1 MMMGIKIFPIKL
13 SKDLNIVPSKLSK
26 FWKPVSRKLHP
37 ASSTQNP
44 WFGAQFLS
52 LDARGSIL
60 PSIFHFLR
68 ALKCKKKPSFFWKFH
83 QSLFWQNLIAKKLY
97 IVWLRYRASQT
108 FPLKVTLPL
117 FKNIEYNFSKLS
129 FLLFLPRKILILLLF
144 LRSILITVLLSW
156 WAGTLHFDASSPGC
170 SHRIRAFCF
179 P

>member
-1 MMMGIKIFPIKL
+1 MGIKIFQIKL
-13 SKDLNIVPSKLSK
+13 SKDLNIVSSKLSK

-52 LDARGSIL
+52 LDARLHFALNFS
-60 PSIFHFLR
+60 FLR

-83 QSLFWQNLIAKKLY
+83 QTLFWQNLIAKKLY
-97 IVWLRYRASQT
+97 IVWLRCRASQT

-117 FKNIEYNFSKLS
+117 YKNIAYNFSKLP
-129 FLLFLPRKILILLLF
+129 FLLFLPRKILILLLS
-144 LRSILITVLLSW
+144 LRNILVTVLLSW
-156 WAGTLHFDASSPGC
+156 WAGTLHFPASSPEC
-170 SHRIRAFCF
+170 SQCIRAFCF